1 MIGKTRKQDVCE
13 ATENI
18 TKNRLDMTPAKIL
31 KRLILHFCGG
41 TVDDLRRLLY
51 H

>member
-1 MIGKTRKQDVCE
+1 MIRKTKKQEVCE

-18 TKNRLDMTPAKIL
+18 TKNGLDMTPAKIL
-31 KRLILHFCGG
+31 KRFTLHFCGG
-41 TVDDLRRLLY
+41 TVDDLRCLLY